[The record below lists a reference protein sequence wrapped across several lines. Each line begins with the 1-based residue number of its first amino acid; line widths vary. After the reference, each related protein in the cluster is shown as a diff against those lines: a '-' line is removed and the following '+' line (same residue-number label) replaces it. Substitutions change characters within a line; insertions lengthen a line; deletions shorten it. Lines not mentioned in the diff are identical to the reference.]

1 MSSAKVYPV
10 RHALADQMRRPG
22 GRTAAECL
30 SKAQD
35 ALDTARDGAMGS
47 IETLVAKLEAVAAAR
62 PADPADEIY
71 TLAHSV
77 LDLAGFFDTGPL
89 YEVAYSLCEL
99 TEGLRVQQR
108 WEWPAALVHIQA
120 LRLVLGAGPNAAADP
135 TLRAL
140 LAGLGSVTTRV
151 AAQRG

>member
-10 RHALADQMRRPG
+10 RHALAEQMRRPG

-30 SKAQD
+30 EKAQD
-35 ALDTARDGAMGS
+35 ALDTARDGAMQS
-47 IETLVAKLEAVAAAR
+47 IETLVGKLEAVAR
-62 PADPADEIY
+62 SRSADPSDEIY

-77 LDLAGFFDTGPL
+77 LDLAGFFETGPL

-99 TEGLRVQQR
+99 TDGLRVQGR

-120 LRLVLGAGPNAAADP
+120 LRLVLGAGPGAADDP
-135 TLRAL
+135 ALRAM
-140 LAGLGSVTTRV
+140 LAGLGSVTSRV
-151 AAQRG
+151 ATARG